1 MRRPFQVLPVLLPCL
16 ACTSIA
22 FAAAAPAPAPPALHL
37 FGGDALVSVDANG
50 AITAI
55 EAPAEFG
62 EAVAKAMEA
71 NIRKLHF
78 QAPTLGD
85 KTVPGQTW
93 VQIQACT
100 APAGDNWAL
109 ALKFRGNGP
118 SLAKASSATLRYP
131 REAQRANV
139 GAKYD
144 ISMRVAPDGS
154 ASLEKATLLSG
165 GLGHGKQFEE
175 ALGDWIAAMHYR
187 TESVDGKPVG
197 AQLTQRVEFVP
208 GETFSGA
215 SISQVRRRAAEASA
229 EARQANALAS
239 DTCALA
245 LKAGDTDENRQ
256 VAINSP
262 IKVSEAN

>member
-1 MRRPFQVLPVLLPCL
+1 MRRYFQVLPVLLPCL

-22 FAAAAPAPAPPALHL
+22 FAAAAPAPAAPALHL

-55 EAPAEFG
+55 EAPTEFG
-62 EAVAKAMEA
+62 EAVAQAMEA

-93 VQIQACT
+93 VHMQACT
-100 APAGDNWAL
+100 APSGDNWAL

-118 SLAKASSATLRYP
+118 SVTNMGAPKYP
-131 REAQRANV
+131 REPLRANIR
-139 GAKYD
+139 AKSD
-144 ISMRVAPDGS
+144 VAIRVASDGS
-154 ASLEKATLLSG
+154 ASMESATLASGKPSHAKDFEKA
-165 GLGHGKQFEE
+165 LGE
-175 ALGDWIAAMHYR
+175 WIAGMKYR
-187 TESVDGKPVG
+187 VETVDGKPVG
-197 AQLTQRVEFVP
+197 AQLTQKVEFVA
-208 GETFSGA
+208 GERFTAGA
-215 SISQVRRRAAEASA
+215 LNQMRRHAEQTDA
-229 EARQANALAS
+229 ELRQARALAN

-245 LKAGDTDENRQ
+245 LKAGDNDESRQ
-256 VAINSP
+256 IAIDSP

>member
-22 FAAAAPAPAPPALHL
+22 FAAAAPAPAQPALHL
-37 FGGDALVSVDANG
+37 FGGDALVSVDASG

-55 EAPAEFG
+55 EAPTEFG
-62 EAVAKAMEA
+62 EAVAQAMEA

-78 QAPTLGD
+78 QAPVLGD
-85 KTVPGQTW
+85 RTVAGQTW
-93 VQIQACT
+93 VHMQACT
-100 APAGDNWAL
+100 APAGENWAL

-118 SLAKASSATLRYP
+118 SLAKDNSSMLKYP

-144 ISMRVAPDGS
+144 VAIRVESDGS

-165 GLGHGKQFEE
+165 GLGHGKQFEQ
-175 ALGDWIAAMHYR
+175 ALGEWIAAMHYR

-197 AQLTQRVEFVP
+197 AQLTQRVEFVT
-208 GETFSGA
+208 GETFSGG
-215 SISQVRRRAAEASA
+215 SISQVRRRLAEASA
-229 EARQANALAS
+229 ETRQANARAN

-245 LKAGDTDENRQ
+245 LKAGDNDESRQ
-256 VAINSP
+256 IAIDSP